1 MQVSRVDVTFRNHL
15 ITGLVVLFPLGVT
28 FLVLRFLFRIMS
40 SILSPLIRGAGVD
53 LSGNA
58 LSVVSIASLLILVY
72 LVGLF
77 ATHIAGRRVIGWAE
91 GFINRVPLVKIVYSG
106 AKDVVQALST
116 QRHHAFKRTVIL
128 QHPREG
134 MYALGFVTGSIQSTD
149 GETLLKVFIPTSPN
163 PTSGF
168 FQLIPRHMVEETD
181 LAIEEAVK
189 VLVSAGT
196 VSPDRLRK
204 VNSSTATAGPPNG

>member
-40 SILSPLIRGAGVD
+40 SILSPLIRSAGVD
-53 LSGNA
+53 LSGAA
-58 LSVVSIASLLILVY
+58 LNVVSIASLVVLVY

-77 ATHIAGRRVIGWAE
+77 AAHIAGRRVIGWAE
-91 GFINRVPLVKIVYSG
+91 RLINRVPLVKIVYSG

-116 QRHHAFKRTVIL
+116 QRHHEFKRAVIL
-128 QHPREG
+128 EHPREG
-134 MYALGFVTGSIQSTD
+134 MYALGFVTGTIQSID

-163 PTSGF
+163 PTTGF
-168 FQLIPRHMVEETD
+168 FQLVPRRMVQETD
-181 LAIEEAVK
+181 MAVEEAVK
-189 VLVSAGT
+189 TLVSAGT
-196 VSPDRLRK
+196 VSPVRLR
-204 VNSSTATAGPPNG
+204 SADGPIEKNDLPNT

>member
-1 MQVSRVDVTFRNHL
+1 MSRVDVSFRNHL
-15 ITGLVVLFPLGVT
+15 ITGLVALFPLGVT
-28 FLVLRFLFRIMS
+28 FLVLRFLFRMMS
-40 SILSPLIRGAGVD
+40 NILAPLIRSAGVD
-53 LSGNA
+53 LSGA
-58 LSVVSIASLLILVY
+58 LLSVVSVASLLVLVY

-91 GFINRVPLVKIVYSG
+91 GLINRVPLVKIVYSG

-134 MYALGFVTGSIQSTD
+134 MYALGFVTGTIQSVD

-163 PTSGF
+163 PTTGF
-168 FQLIPRHMVEETD
+168 FQLVPPSMVQETD
-181 LAIEEAVK
+181 LATEEAIK
-189 VLVSAGT
+189 ALVSAGT
-196 VSPDRLRK
+196 VSPARLRR
-204 VNSSTATAGPPNG
+204 ADGLDADAGQNDA